1 MIFLQKCLTFLIKYG
16 IVLSE
21 HFISLKLLSFTHLKG
36 RDHMSSKTATFIILA
51 IYVAVMVGIG
61 FYTSRKT
68 KSANDFM
75 LGGRNVG
82 SWLTAFSY
90 GTTYFSAVVFIG
102 YAGQFG
108 WSYGVSAAWVGIGNA
123 IIGSLIP
130 FFLIGRR
137 TRLMTKHMGA
147 KTMPEFFEKRFDSS
161 MLKTVTSLI
170 VFIFLIPYT
179 ASVYNGLS
187 RLFGMVFD
195 LGENGGTIIIL
206 LMALLSA
213 IYVILGGYKATAVN
227 DFVQGIIMLIG
238 IATVVALTVQK
249 KDGLAVAIDS
259 LNAISDKSTPANTL
273 GSLFGPDP
281 LNLLGVVILTS
292 LGTWGLPQM
301 VQKFYAI
308 KDDAAIK
315 KGAIISTF
323 FAIVVAGGSYFMG
336 GFVRLYCTTDPA
348 VTDKALIEV
357 VNGKPVFDT
366 MVPALIQQALPNMLI
381 GLVVVLV
388 LSASLS
394 TLSSLVLTSSSTLTN
409 DLIKPRV
416 KNFDDKKQMLCIR
429 VFIAIFLVISVIIA
443 CNKNASISTLMSYS
457 WGALSGAFLGPFLY
471 GLFMKKA
478 SIAAVAASFIT
489 GLGITVGHMV
499 MFSLNIPAFDGIKQA
514 VIDLNCPLNLLSPVN
529 AGAFAMIV
537 SLIVVPVVSCLTK
550 APDEKVVKEAFDS
563 LNKE

>member
-1 MIFLQKCLTFLIKYG
+1 MDAKI
-16 IVLSE
+16 
-21 HFISLKLLSFTHLKG
+21 
-36 RDHMSSKTATFIILA
+36 ATLIILA
-51 IYVAVMVGIG
+51 VYVAIMVGIG
-61 FYTSRKT
+61 IYTSKRT
-68 KSANDFM
+68 KSSDDFM
-75 LGGRNVG
+75 LGGRSVG

-108 WSYGVSAAWVGIGNA
+108 WMYGVSAAWVGIGNA

-130 FFLIGRR
+130 FFLIGKR
-137 TRLMTKHMGA
+137 TRLMTNHIGA
-147 KTMPEFFEKRFDSS
+147 RTMPEYFEHRFDSKA
-161 MLKTVTSLI
+161 LKTVSAAI

-187 RLFGMVFD
+187 RLFGMVFN
-195 LGENGGTIIIL
+195 LGENGATYIIIA
-206 LMALLSA
+206 MAVLSA
-213 IYVILGGYKATAVN
+213 AYVTLGGYKATALN
-227 DFVQGIIMLIG
+227 DFFQGIIMLIG

-249 KDGLAVAIDS
+249 KDGFSAAIDA
-259 LNAISDKSTPANTL
+259 LNAIPDSTNGKTGTL

-281 LNLLGVVILTS
+281 INLLGVVILTS

-308 KDDAAIK
+308 KNEDAIK

-336 GFVRLYCTTDPA
+336 GFVRLYCTTSAAD
-348 VTDKALIEV
+348 TDKSLIEV
-357 VNGKPVFDT
+357 VNGKPVYDT
-366 MVPALIQQALPNMLI
+366 MVPALIKTALPNILI

-416 KNFDDKKQMLCIR
+416 KNFDDKKQMTFMR
-429 VFIAIFLVISVIIA
+429 VFIAVFLVISVIIA

-478 SIAAVAASFIT
+478 SKAACWTSFCT
-489 GLGITVGHMV
+489 GIGISVLHMLL
-499 MFSLNIPAFDGIKQA
+499 FSMNISAFDGIKQA
-514 VIDLNCPLNLLSPVN
+514 VIDLNCPLNLLSPIN
-529 AGAFAMIV
+529 AGAIAMII
-537 SLIVVPVVSCLTK
+537 SLIIVPIVSMFTK
-550 APDEKVVKEAFDS
+550 SPDKKVVENAFSS
-563 LNKE
+563 LKA

>member
-1 MIFLQKCLTFLIKYG
+1 M
-16 IVLSE
+16 
-21 HFISLKLLSFTHLKG
+21 KG
-36 RDHMSSKTATFIILA
+36 SDFMTPKTATFIILA
-51 IYVAVMVGIG
+51 VYVAVMIGIG

-68 KSANDFM
+68 KSASDFM
-75 LGGRNVG
+75 LGGRSVG

-123 IIGSLIP
+123 LIGSLIP

-137 TRLMTKHMGA
+137 TRLMTKYMGA
-147 KTMPEFFEKRFDSS
+147 TTMPEFFEKRFDSS
-161 MLKTVTSLI
+161 ALKTVTSLI
-170 VFIFLIPYT
+170 VFVFLIPYT

-195 LGENGGTIIIL
+195 LGENGGTIVIL
-206 LMALLSA
+206 LMAVLSA
-213 IYVILGGYKATAVN
+213 VYVILGGYKATALN
-227 DFVQGIIMLIG
+227 DFFQGIIMLIG
-238 IATVVALTVQK
+238 IATVVILTIQK
-249 KDGLAVAIDS
+249 KDGFSMAIDS
-259 LNAISDKSTPANTL
+259 LNAISDSKTPENTL
-273 GSLFGPDP
+273 GTILGPDP
-281 LNLLGVVILTS
+281 FNLLGVVILTS

-315 KGAIISTF
+315 KGAVISTF
-323 FAIVVAGGSYFMG
+323 FALVVAGGSYFMG

-348 VTDKALIEV
+348 ETGKELIQV
-357 VNGKPVFDT
+357 VNGKPVYDT
-366 MVPALIQQALPNMLI
+366 MVPSLIQQALPNMLI

-409 DLIKPRV
+409 DLIKPRI
-416 KNFDDKKQMLCIR
+416 KDFDDKKQMTCIR
-429 VFIAIFLVISVIIA
+429 AFIAIFLAISVLIA

-457 WGALSGAFLGPFLY
+457 WGALSGAFLGPFIY

-478 SIAAVAASFIT
+478 TVPAVIASFVT
-489 GLGITVGHMV
+489 GIGITVAHMIL
-499 MFSLNIPAFDGIKQA
+499 FSMNISAFDGIRQA

-529 AGAFAMIV
+529 AGAFAMII
-537 SLIVVPVVSCLTK
+537 SLIIVPVVSTFTK
-550 APDEKVVKEAFDS
+550 APSEKVVKNAFDC
-563 LNKE
+563 LNSKGNL

>member
-1 MIFLQKCLTFLIKYG
+1 MDSKIATL
-16 IVLSE
+16 IVLV
-21 HFISLKLLSFTHLKG
+21 F
-36 RDHMSSKTATFIILA
+36 
-51 IYVAVMVGIG
+51 YVTIMVTIGI
-61 FYTSRKT
+61 YTSKRT
-68 KSANDFM
+68 KSTEDFM
-75 LGGRNVG
+75 LGGRSVG

-108 WSYGVSAAWVGIGNA
+108 WMYGISASWVGIGNA

-137 TRLMTKHMGA
+137 TRLMSNHLGA
-147 KTMPEFFEKRFDSS
+147 KTMPEYFERRFDSKK
-161 MLKTVTSLI
+161 LKTAAAAI

-195 LGENGGTIIIL
+195 LGKNGGTYIIIA
-206 LMALLSA
+206 MAILSA
-213 IYVILGGYKATAVN
+213 AYVTLGGYKATALN
-227 DFVQGIIMLIG
+227 DFFQGIIMLIG
-238 IATVVALTVQK
+238 IATVVFLTVNEK
-249 KDGLAVAIDS
+249 NGLSEAVKA
-259 LNAISDKSTPANTL
+259 LNSIGAEGGVEKNTL
-273 GSLFGPDP
+273 GSVFGPDP

-308 KDDAAIK
+308 KDEQAIK

-323 FAIVVAGGSYFMG
+323 FAFVVAGGSYFMG
-336 GFVRLYCTTDPA
+336 GFVRLYCTLKEGDGSGRA
-348 VTDKALIEV
+348 FIET

-366 MVPALIQQALPNMLI
+366 MVPALLDTALPNILI

-409 DLIKPRV
+409 DLIKPHV
-416 KNFDDKKQMLCIR
+416 KNFDDKKQITFMR
-429 VFIAIFLVISVIIA
+429 AFIAVFLIISVIIA
-443 CNKNASISTLMSYS
+443 SNKNASISTLMSYS

-471 GLFMKKA
+471 GLFLRKA
-478 SIAAVAASFIT
+478 SKAACWSSFVTGVGISVA
-489 GLGITVGHMV
+489 HMV
-499 MFSLNIPAFDGIKQA
+499 LFSLNIDAFSGIKDA
-514 VIDLNCPLNLLSPVN
+514 IVKLNCPLNLLSPIN

-537 SLIVVPVVSCLTK
+537 SLIIVPIVSRFTK
-550 APDEKVVKEAFDS
+550 APDKKVVDNAFSS
-563 LNKE
+563 LAAIKK

>member
-1 MIFLQKCLTFLIKYG
+1 MGAKA
-16 IVLSE
+16 
-21 HFISLKLLSFTHLKG
+21 
-36 RDHMSSKTATFIILA
+36 ATFVILI
-51 IYVAVMVGIG
+51 IYVLIMVSIGI
-61 FYTSRKT
+61 YTSKRT
-68 KSANDFM
+68 KSTEDFM
-75 LGGRNVG
+75 LGGRSVG

-108 WSYGVSAAWVGIGNA
+108 WMYGVSATWVGIGNA

-137 TRLMTKHMGA
+137 TRMMSNHLGA
-147 KTMPEFFEKRFDSS
+147 KTMPDFFEKRFGSS
-161 MLKTVTSLI
+161 ALKTASAAI

-195 LGENGGTIIIL
+195 LGENGPTLIIV
-206 LMALLSA
+206 LMAVLSA
-213 IYVILGGYKATAVN
+213 AYVTLGGYKATALN
-227 DFVQGIIMLIG
+227 DFFQGIIMLIG

-249 KDGLAVAIDS
+249 KDGFSAAVDA
-259 LNAISDKSTPANTL
+259 LNAIPDSSGNTNTL

-281 LNLLGVVILTS
+281 INLLGVVILTS

-308 KDDAAIK
+308 KSEDAIK
-315 KGAIISTF
+315 KGAVISTF

-336 GFVRLYCTTDPA
+336 GFVRLYCTVKENDGSG
-348 VTDKALIEV
+348 KAFIESA
-357 VNGKPVFDT
+357 NGKPVFDK
-366 MVPALIQQALPNMLI
+366 MVPALLDSAMPNILI
-381 GLVVVLV
+381 GLIVVLV

-409 DLIKPRV
+409 DLIKPHV
-416 KNFDDKKQMLCIR
+416 KTFDDKKQMTTMR
-429 VFIAIFLVISVIIA
+429 VFIAIFLIISVIIA

-457 WGALSGAFLGPFLY
+457 WGALSGAFLGPFLF

-478 SIAAVAASFIT
+478 SKAACWTSFIT
-489 GLGITVGHMV
+489 GIGISVTHMV
-499 MFSLNIPAFDGIKQA
+499 LFSLNISAFDSLKKSVA
-514 VIDLNCPLNLLSPVN
+514 DLGWKLNILSPIN
-529 AGAFAMIV
+529 AGAFAMLV
-537 SLIVVPVVSCLTK
+537 SLIIVPVVSSFTK
-550 APDEKVVKEAFDS
+550 APDKAVVDNAFS
-563 LNKE
+563 ALNTSKKS

>member
-1 MIFLQKCLTFLIKYG
+1 MG
-16 IVLSE
+16 
-21 HFISLKLLSFTHLKG
+21 
-36 RDHMSSKTATFIILA
+36 SKAATFVILA
-51 IYVAVMVGIG
+51 IYVVIMVGIG
-61 FYTSRKT
+61 LYMSRRT
-68 KSANDFM
+68 KSTEDFM
-75 LGGRNVG
+75 LGGRSVG

-108 WSYGVSAAWVGIGNA
+108 WMYGTSSTWVGIGNA

-130 FFLIGRR
+130 FFLIGKR
-137 TRLMTKHMGA
+137 TRLMSNHLGA
-147 KTMPEFFEKRFDSS
+147 KTMPEFFEHRFDSKG
-161 MLKTVTSLI
+161 LKTAAALI

-195 LGENGGTIIIL
+195 LGENGGTIIIIA
-206 LMALLSA
+206 MAVLSA
-213 IYVILGGYKATAVN
+213 IYVTLGGYKATALN
-227 DFVQGIIMLIG
+227 DFFQGIIMLIG
-238 IATVVALTVQK
+238 IGTVVALTVQK
-249 KDGLAVAIDS
+249 KDGLSAALDA
-259 LNAISDKSTPANTL
+259 LNAISDSKTETGTL

-281 LNLLGVVILTS
+281 INLLGVVILTS

-308 KDDAAIK
+308 KDEQAIK

-336 GFVRLYCTTDPA
+336 GFVRLYCTLDPS
-348 VTDKALIEV
+348 DNSEKAFIET
-357 VNGKPVFDT
+357 VNGKPVYDT
-366 MVPALIQQALPNMLI
+366 MVPSLIHQALPNILI

-409 DLIKPRV
+409 DLIKPRI
-416 KNFDDKKQMLCIR
+416 KNFDDKHQVMFMRIL
-429 VFIAIFLVISVIIA
+429 IAVFLVISVLIA
-443 CNKNASISTLMSYS
+443 CHKNASISTLMSYS

-478 SIAAVAASFIT
+478 SKAAVAASMIT
-489 GLGITVGHMV
+489 GVGISVIHMLL
-499 MFSLNIPAFDGIKQA
+499 FSLNIEAFSGIKQA
-514 VIDLNCPLNLLSPVN
+514 VIDLNCPLQLLSPIN
-529 AGAFAMIV
+529 AGAFSMIV
-537 SLIVVPVVSCLTK
+537 SLIIVPIISAVTK
-550 APDEKVVKEAFDS
+550 SPDKKVVDNAFSS
-563 LNKE
+563 LAAK

>member
-1 MIFLQKCLTFLIKYG
+1 MDSKSATLLILVFYVITMI
-16 IVLSE
+16 
-21 HFISLKLLSFTHLKG
+21 
-36 RDHMSSKTATFIILA
+36 
-51 IYVAVMVGIG
+51 GIG
-61 FYTSRKT
+61 FYTSRRT
-68 KSANDFM
+68 KSTEDFM
-75 LGGRNVG
+75 LGGRSVG

-108 WSYGVSAAWVGIGNA
+108 WMYGASAAWVGIGNA

-137 TRLMTKHMGA
+137 TRLMSNHLGA
-147 KTMPEFFEKRFDSS
+147 KTMPEFFEHRFGSKA
-161 MLKTVTSLI
+161 MKTVSAAI

-195 LGENGGTIIIL
+195 LGENGSTYIIIA
-206 LMALLSA
+206 MAVLSA
-213 IYVILGGYKATAVN
+213 AYVTLGGYKATALN
-227 DFVQGIIMLIG
+227 DFFQGIIMLIG
-238 IATVVALTVQK
+238 IITVVALTVQK
-249 KDGLAVAIDS
+249 KDGFSAAIDA
-259 LNAISDKSTPANTL
+259 LNAIPDDSGSTNTL

-281 LNLLGVVILTS
+281 INLFGVVILTS

-308 KDDAAIK
+308 KNEDAIK
-315 KGAIISTF
+315 KGAIISTL
-323 FAIVVAGGSYFMG
+323 FALVVAGGSYLMG
-336 GFVRLYCTTDPA
+336 GFVRLYCTLDGNDSTGKA
-348 VTDKALIEV
+348 VIETA
-357 VNGKPVFDT
+357 NGKPVYDT
-366 MVPALIQQALPNMLI
+366 MVPALLDTALPNLLI

-409 DLIKPRV
+409 DLIKPNV
-416 KNFDDKKQMLCIR
+416 KNFTDKKQMAVMR
-429 VFIAIFLVISVIIA
+429 VFIAVFLVISVIIA

-478 SIAAVAASFIT
+478 SRAACWASFCT
-489 GLGITVGHMV
+489 GIGISVLHMV
-499 MFSLNIPAFDGIKQA
+499 LFSLNIEAFSSLKQA
-514 VIDLNCPLNLLSPVN
+514 VIDLDCPLNLLSPIN

-537 SLIVVPVVSCLTK
+537 SLIVVPVVSCFTK
-550 APDEKVVKEAFDS
+550 APEDKVVDNAFSS
-563 LNKE
+563 LTAKAK